1 MNLNLL
7 ARELGASVVDCSD
20 EFFGAADALLLAA
33 DPQRPGTYG
42 LRGAD
47 VDGWES
53 RRHNPA
59 DHDWVVVRAAHPGR
73 VDEIV
78 LETTGFRFNAPQHI
92 GVDVADAP
100 DGPWREI
107 LSGAVVEP
115 NCVNTYPVA
124 DPGGSAA
131 FVRLR
136 MYPDGGVARLRAHG
150 VVDVERSVPPAG
162 IRLSDVRLGCRVRA
176 SEGSFGS
183 PWAVI
188 SHAVPTSTHDGW
200 ETPRRSRADRH
211 FVELSWPDAVRL
223 HALEVV
229 ASPFRGNCA
238 AQIAVEAPDGPA
250 WREAGVFD
258 ITPGATSPVRFAS
271 PLTGRRVR
279 VRALPDGGFSR
290 LWFYGDRLSLAQ
302 THVQEEQ

>member
-33 DPQRPGTYG
+33 PPQRPGTYG

-59 DHDWVVVRAAHPGR
+59 DHDWVVVRAAYPGR
-73 VDEIV
+73 VDEIE
-78 LETTGFRFNAPQHI
+78 LETTGFRFNAPQRI
-92 GVDVADAP
+92 GVDVADRP
-100 DGPWREI
+100 DGPWQEI
-107 LSGAVVEP
+107 LAGAAVEP

-124 DPGGSAA
+124 DAGRSAA

-136 MYPDGGVARLRAHG
+136 MFPDGGVARLRAYG
-150 VVDVERSVPPAG
+150 VVDVPRSLPPAG
-162 IRLSDVRLGCRVRA
+162 IRLSDVRLGCRVQA

-188 SHAVPTSTHDGW
+188 SHAMPTSTHDGW
-200 ETPRRSRADRH
+200 ETPRRSSADQH
-211 FVELSWPDAVRL
+211 FVELSWPDPVQLR
-223 HALEVV
+223 ALEVV
-229 ASPFRGNCA
+229 ATPFRGNCA
-238 AQIAVEAPDGPA
+238 ARIAIETLTGAN
-250 WREAGVFD
+250 WRETGIFD
-258 ITPGATSPVRFAS
+258 ITSGATSTIEFTSPVN
-271 PLTGRRVR
+271 TRRVR

-290 LWFYGDRLSLAQ
+290 LWFYGDRLSLTQ
-302 THVQEEQ
+302 TRDQEQQ